1 VRGVYLH
8 LGDDRVVRMAE
19 VVAILDARL
28 LRASEVNQRF
38 FERAAAAG
46 QVLGHNLAGARSVVV
61 TVRGLYPSP
70 ISAATLARRAR
81 AGLKPIPR

>member
-1 VRGVYLH
+1 MYLH

-28 LRASEVNQRF
+28 LRTSEVNQRF

-46 QVLGHNLAGARSVVV
+46 RVLGHNLAGARSVVV
-61 TVRGLYPSP
+61 TVRGLYPSA

-81 AGLKPIPR
+81 TGLKSIPR

>member
-1 VRGVYLH
+1 MYLH
-8 LGDDRVVRMAE
+8 LGDDRVVRTAE

-28 LRASEVNQRF
+28 LRASEANQRF

-46 QVLGHNLAGARSVVV
+46 QVLGHNLAGARSLVL

-70 ISAATLARRAR
+70 ISATTLARRAR
-81 AGLKPIPR
+81 AGLKAIPR